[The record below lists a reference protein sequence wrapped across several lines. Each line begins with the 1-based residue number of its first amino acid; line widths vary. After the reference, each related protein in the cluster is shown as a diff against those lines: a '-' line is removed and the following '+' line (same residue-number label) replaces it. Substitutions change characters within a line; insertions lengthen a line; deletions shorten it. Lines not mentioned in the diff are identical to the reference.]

1 MNWVLLFLINFL
13 FSKEPFAGSQDFYNY
28 FSSDYSLRWDYFK
41 DGIPFFMPLNKDF
54 ELAIN
59 SAHKS
64 LLLFKDNKI
73 TYPDSQTIV
82 SVYSERDRYESNLN
96 GFSFQRE
103 LFRNFLRFR
112 TGYDIYTSKVFSEMG
127 TVVQHHYFF
136 QGYRENTFDFL
147 YYHSDFDYPFYYL
160 TINLPQ
166 KERFEAYKFN
176 YYIRNLKIY
185 TDYQYIN
192 NLLEHSSISQLK
204 SEITLNFTYK
214 LLNFNLT
221 LRNKV
226 LKYQKEKEKYRF
238 GGEFGVNFKR
248 FFYINFDYERD
259 KKLHN
264 QFLIETAFNF
274 TIKRVVFVPFFSS
287 MLLFPNPVI
296 ESGIFPLYST
306 PYPERERRNSSGIYI
321 FDENFKNIN
330 FVYEYADVKDMR
342 ILKILPYE
350 IDTFTY
356 DIPRYDTLSARFH
369 SFQTNIY
376 MDTGNL
382 LFLNNSYLKSSLIY
396 NTLENF
402 YPNLSTKISVGLEK
416 KVKEK
421 VKLVFEYSTFLTEKT
436 NMNSCEVKAN
446 FFDALFIT
454 FRVNNIFNQKFY
466 LLEGFNFYSTHFTL
480 FASANLWD

>member
-1 MNWVLLFLINFL
+1 MNWVLLFLINFI
-13 FSKEPFAGSQDFYNY
+13 FPKEPFTGSQDFYNY

-54 ELAIN
+54 ELILN

-64 LLLFKDNKI
+64 LLLFRDNKI
-73 TYPDSQTIV
+73 TYPDSQAIV
-82 SVYSERDRYESNLN
+82 SVYSERDRYESSLN

-103 LFRNFLRFR
+103 LFRKFLRFR

-160 TINLPQ
+160 MMNLPQ
-166 KERFEAYKFN
+166 REKFETYKFN
-176 YYIRNLKIY
+176 YYFKKLKFY
-185 TDYQYIN
+185 TDYQCIN
-192 NLLEHSSISQLK
+192 NLLKHRSVSQFK
-204 SEITLNFTYK
+204 SEIALDFNYK
-214 LLNFNLT
+214 LLIFNIIIK
-221 LRNKV
+221 NKV
-226 LKYQKEKEKYRF
+226 LRYLKEKQIYRF
-238 GGEFGVNFKR
+238 GGNFGLNFKNL
-248 FFYINFDYERD
+248 FYLQFDYEKD

-264 QFLIETAFNF
+264 QFSLETALNLNLKD
-274 TIKRVVFVPFFSS
+274 IVFIPFYSS

-296 ESGIFPLYST
+296 ESGIFTLYST
-306 PYPERERRNSSGIYI
+306 PYPERERRNTAGIYI
-321 FDENFKNIN
+321 FDKNFKNIN
-330 FVYEYADVKDMR
+330 LVYEYTDVKDMR

-350 IDTFTY
+350 IDTFIY
-356 DIPRYDTLSARFH
+356 DIPRYDTLSAKFH

-376 MDTGNL
+376 LQTGNF

-396 NTLENF
+396 NTLKDF
-402 YPNLSTKISVGLEK
+402 YPNLTARIGVGLEK
-416 KVKEK
+416 EIKEK
-421 VKLVFEYSTFLTEKT
+421 VKLVFEYTTFLTEKS
-436 NMNSCEVKAN
+436 NMNSCEIKAN

-466 LLEGFNFYSTHFTL
+466 LLKGFDFYATHFTL